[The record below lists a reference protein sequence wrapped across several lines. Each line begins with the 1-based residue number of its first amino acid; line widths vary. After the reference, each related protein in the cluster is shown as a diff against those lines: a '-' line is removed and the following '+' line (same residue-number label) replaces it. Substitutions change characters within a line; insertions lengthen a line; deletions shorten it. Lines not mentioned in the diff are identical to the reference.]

1 MKFYHGS
8 KSGIVGAISPSSR
21 KHCDF
26 GKGFYMGTSET
37 QPLTLICNYPEAKL
51 YTLEADI
58 SELKILELGADINW
72 ALFVAFNR
80 NKMEDAANTDLYKKI
95 SHMADG
101 FDMISGCIADD
112 RMFIVLD
119 RFFSG
124 EITDTALI
132 NCLSALDLGMQYAAV
147 TEKACQKIRITD
159 EKKLTDEERKLLKI
173 KSESDRSK
181 GISLAE
187 NICRRYRREGRFFD
201 EILKEGGFP

>member
-8 KSGIVGAISPSSR
+8 KSGITGAISPSSR

-37 QPLTLICNYPEAKL
+37 QPLTLICNYPEARL
-51 YTLEADI
+51 YTLEADF
-58 SELKILELGADINW
+58 SGLNILELKPDINW

-80 NKMEDAANTDLYKKI
+80 GKMEDTANAELYKKI

-101 FDMISGCIADD
+101 YDVISGCIADD
-112 RMFIVLD
+112 RMFVVLD

-132 NCLSALDLGMQYAAV
+132 NCLSALDLGTQFAAV
-147 TEKACQKIRITD
+147 TERSCGRINITD
-159 EKKLTDEERKLLKI
+159 EKRITDEERKFLKI
-173 KSESDRSK
+173 KSENDRSK

-187 NICRRYRREGRFFD
+187 NICRKYRREGRFFD